1 MTKPV
6 GCTCWDMRLLRCRA
20 VGVGAIGR
28 YLSASSRST
37 ATAQQM
43 APTHEGASVAHLS
56 PDLCRRMS
64 DLEKNGQE
72 KRIIAVASGA
82 KSSALEGQQS

>member
-1 MTKPV
+1 
-6 GCTCWDMRLLRCRA
+6 
-20 VGVGAIGR
+20 
-28 YLSASSRST
+28 
-37 ATAQQM
+37 
-43 APTHEGASVAHLS
+43 
-56 PDLCRRMS
+56 MS